1 MRVGAWGM
9 AVIARADFSRV
20 AILVIDDSP
29 YMRRLVTEMLQSFG
43 VGKVIQA
50 DGAEEA
56 FAQMR
61 RIRPD
66 LVISD
71 WEMYPGDGLSV
82 LRRLRQEAWQVPFI
96 MLTGHNGNEDVTLA
110 LGEGADSYIVKP
122 FSSETLMNHL
132 LKVIATQPEEE
143 DESAAPEKEWMLE

>member
-1 MRVGAWGM
+1 M

-61 RIRPD
+61 RVRPD

-82 LRRLRQEAWQVPFI
+82 LRRLRQEACQVPFI

-132 LKVIATQPEEE
+132 LKVIEAQLEEE
-143 DESAAPEKEWMLE
+143 DESGAQSREKEWMIE